1 MIAARQRAVS
11 TRSDSQCTDLKSR
24 LIYCALA
31 HSKASVSHPVRFAMS
46 ATKTATY
53 QYKLINCQ
61 NPRDAIRRPLQIAA
75 DAHANAVSSAWLVTY
90 ATYGIN
96 KNIIAQCT
104 VLHTSINAVSR
115 VADR

>member
-1 MIAARQRAVS
+1 
-11 TRSDSQCTDLKSR
+11 
-24 LIYCALA
+24 
-31 HSKASVSHPVRFAMS
+31 MS

-96 KNIIAQCT
+96 KNIIAH
-104 VLHTSINAVSR
+104 VLHTPINAVSR